1 MSGQRR
7 SPRVMENNAITEN
20 EILKERLAECEKD
33 QLDTLIIMIKQ
44 KQQEMVDDGKL
55 MSDMNVPG
63 LEDNLSKFSS
73 AGREYFHAKMGLH
86 LPMTDEEIEDHFH
99 KMDMSKGGKRR
110 KSSRKHRK
118 KKSGKSRSRRIR
130 KGRKNKTHKKRKSK
144 KSRKHR
150 KRGGVAPNQNRPRTN
165 IPVTSPNTS
174 IPRPV
179 LRRTITNSD
188 ISTLSPNARDTPIPR
203 PVLQREGP
211 RLYPQPPIFPRP
223 TSRMTSEEFYDGIA
237 NAPDSG
243 NP

>member
-1 MSGQRR
+1 MSEQRR
-7 SPRVMENNAITEN
+7 SPRVMENNAIKEN
-20 EILKERLAECEKD
+20 EILKQRLADCEKD
-33 QLDTLIIMIKQ
+33 QLDALIAMIKQ
-44 KQQEMVDDGKL
+44 KQQEIVDSGKL

-63 LEDNLSKFSS
+63 LEDTLSKFSS
-73 AGREYFHAKMGLH
+73 AGREYFYAKMGLDI
-86 LPMTDEEIEDHFH
+86 PMTDQEIDEHFY

-118 KKSGKSRSRRIR
+118 NKSGKSRSRRTR
-130 KGRKNKTHKKRKSK
+130 KGRRNKTHKKRKSK

-150 KRGGVAPNQNRPRTN
+150 KRGGVAPPNQNRP
-165 IPVTSPNTS
+165 

-179 LRRTITNSD
+179 LRRTITNSELPD

-223 TSRMTSEEFYDGIA
+223 TSRMTSEDFYEGIA
-237 NAPDSG
+237 NASVSRTQSPSQ
-243 NP
+243 NN